1 MLLAT
6 LLPLLMEVV
15 VEKVAA
21 VLLLEKVVAKEVKRC
36 LGVGVYMGV
45 YI

>member
-21 VLLLEKVVAKEVKRC
+21 VLLEKVVAKEVKRC